1 MRNSILL
8 ISLISS
14 VLVAQPSFSSG
25 THISGSNADYPL
37 SVFAIDLDSDGDV
50 DILSA
55 SYIDKKIS
63 WFENDGAADPSFT
76 FHGNISPT
84 ANANGAYSVY
94 ATDIDNDGDIDV
106 LSASAED
113 GRINWYENNGSESF
127 TERNITTSADGAQ
140 SVYAADIDSD
150 GDIDVLSASFND
162 DKIAWYENDGAAD
175 PSFTARTITTSADAA
190 KSVYAID
197 LDGDG
202 DIDVLSASMEDD
214 KIAWYENDGAAD
226 PSFTA
231 RTITTSADGAK
242 SVFAADVDG
251 DGDIDVLSASM
262 HDDKVVW
269 YENDGAA
276 DPAFT
281 ASTITSSADGASSVY
296 AADVDRDGDI
306 DVLSASSYDDKI
318 AWYENNGAAD
328 PSFTAH
334 TITTSADGAA
344 SVFAADLDSD
354 GDIDVLSASLLD
366 DKVIWYEN
374 NLAALGTPTFTAA
387 TITTSADY
395 AFSVFAAD
403 VDSDGDIDVLS
414 ASADDDKIAW
424 YENDG
429 AADPSF
435 TARTISTSADRAF
448 SVFAADVDSDGDM
461 DVLSASY
468 NDNDITWY
476 ENNGSQSFTERTI
489 ETNADGPRSVFAADV
504 DSDGDMDVLSASY
517 NDKLSWHE
525 NNGSQSF
532 TTHLIA
538 NLDGAYSVFAS
549 DVDRDGDI
557 DVLSA
562 AYVDDKIVWYPNDG
576 SQGFSAD
583 NIQTGADFF
592 SIFAIDV
599 DSDGDVDVLSASGSD
614 DKIAWYENNGSQSF
628 TARTITTSA
637 DDARSV
643 YAADL
648 DNDGDIDVLSASN
661 LDDKIAWYENNGSQS
676 FTSHTITTNADG
688 AVSVFAADID
698 NDGKIDVLSASSNDD
713 KIAWYKS
720 AIDNT
725 APTIS
730 SVSLDADNT
739 TIAVTMS
746 EAVYN
751 TNGGSGAL
759 EVSDFALS
767 ISGGAA
773 TLSSTTPT
781 SISISG
787 NVYTLG
793 IGLSGIA
800 NGSETLTVNPVDD
813 SIYDAAGNEAST
825 SQSNNTATLNQR
837 FILQAASKE
846 QGPTKGI
853 HNSLVKVD
861 DDTYVLAYSGAGD
874 DGFITT
880 FTIPADGNGKSFDF
894 TVIARAL
901 VGQGVGIV
909 IHFYQGIVCAFSGAI
924 LLGSRL

>member
-14 VLVAQPSFSSG
+14 VLVGQPSFSSG
-25 THISGSNADYPL
+25 THISGSNTDYPL

-63 WFENDGAADPSFT
+63 WFENNGAADPSFT

-84 ANANGAYSVY
+84 ANADGAYSVY

-202 DIDVLSASMEDD
+202 DIDVLSASLEDD

-251 DGDIDVLSASM
+251 DGDIDVLSASI

-374 NLAALGTPTFTAA
+374 TTAAPGTPSFTAA
-387 TITTSADY
+387 DIATSADG
-395 AFSVFAAD
+395 AFSVFVAD
-403 VDSDGDIDVLS
+403 MDNDGDMDIVS
-414 ASADDDKIAW
+414 ASENDDTIAW

-435 TARTISTSADRAF
+435 TAADIATSADGAQ
-448 SVFAADVDSDGDM
+448 SVFVADLDNDGDM
-461 DVLSASY
+461 DIVSASY
-468 NDNDITWY
+468 NDDT
-476 ENNGSQSFTERTI
+476 
-489 ETNADGPRSVFAADV
+489 
-504 DSDGDMDVLSASY
+504 
-517 NDKLSWHE
+517 
-525 NNGSQSF
+525 
-532 TTHLIA
+532 
-538 NLDGAYSVFAS
+538 
-549 DVDRDGDI
+549 
-557 DVLSA
+557 
-562 AYVDDKIVWYPNDG
+562 
-576 SQGFSAD
+576 
-583 NIQTGADFF
+583 
-592 SIFAIDV
+592 
-599 DSDGDVDVLSASGSD
+599 
-614 DKIAWYENNGSQSF
+614 IAWYENNGAADPSF
-628 TARTITTSA
+628 TAADIATSA
-637 DDARSV
+637 DGAEDIHV
-643 YAADL
+643 ADM
-648 DNDGDIDVLSASN
+648 DNDGDMDIVSASTN
-661 LDDKIAWYENNGSQS
+661 DNTIAWYENDGAADPS
-676 FTSHTITTNADG
+676 FT
-688 AVSVFAADID
+688 AADIATSAQNALAVYVAD
-698 NDGKIDVLSASSNDD
+698 LDGDGDMDIVSASVNDD
-713 KIAWYKS
+713 AIAWYEN
-720 AIDNT
+720 D
-725 APTIS
+725 
-730 SVSLDADNT
+730 
-739 TIAVTMS
+739 
-746 EAVYN
+746 
-751 TNGGSGAL
+751 
-759 EVSDFALS
+759 
-767 ISGGAA
+767 GAA
-773 TLSSTTPT
+773 DPSWT
-781 SISISG
+781 
-787 NVYTLG
+787 
-793 IGLSGIA
+793 
-800 NGSETLTVNPVDD
+800 
-813 SIYDAAGNEAST
+813 AA
-825 SQSNNTATLNQR
+825 
-837 FILQAASKE
+837 
-846 QGPTKGI
+846 
-853 HNSLVKVD
+853 D
-861 DDTYVLAYSGAGD
+861 
-874 DGFITT
+874 
-880 FTIPADGNGKSFDF
+880 
-894 TVIARAL
+894 
-901 VGQGVGIV
+901 
-909 IHFYQGIVCAFSGAI
+909 
-924 LLGSRL
+924 